1 MIIYFDNYPFLLWK
15 NNVIIFHLISRAG
28 QKIDYQSIAIT
39 NSIEQKHLIGFVK
52 CLTCFVASNNCT
64 AFFSKLTF
72 YTHCVFGTLTIQIRL
87 NVNFFTIQT
96 QYTSGLLS
104 MYSWVCLVSAR
115 TDAEPITSKMQ
126 ALADT
131 EQTSI
136 PESVMLIKIH
146 ETIIRRYNHITLDR
160 YLIFDI
166 STIVR

>member
-28 QKIDYQSIAIT
+28 QKINYQSIAIT

-52 CLTCFVASNNCT
+52 CLTCFVALNHCT
-64 AFFSKLTF
+64 AFFSELTF
-72 YTHCVFGTLTIQIRL
+72 YTHCVFGTLTVQIRL

-115 TDAEPITSKMQ
+115 TDA
-126 ALADT
+126 